1 MLSANAFRSVASD
14 KFQKP
19 WIPLLKDRQYLI
31 FVVMLIKLKI
41 ISLC

>member
-1 MLSANAFRSVASD
+1 MLSANAFRSVALD

-19 WIPLLKDRQYLI
+19 WIPLLKDGQYLI